1 MTKRRNFSDKFK
13 ASVALEALR
22 GDKTVQEIAAKRQL
36 HPTQVSTWK
45 RQAIE
50 GMANVFSDKVKKA
63 ENKDDEIKELHAKI
77 GQLAVENDF
86 LSQGAKAMSPSERRE
101 MIRKDN
107 TDLSLTRQCKLL
119 KISRSSIYYTPVDF
133 DQATIELMHE
143 IDRIFTK
150 YPFFGSRQ
158 IAAYLPQSG
167 FAAGRHRVRRL
178 MAIMG
183 LQAIYKGPNTSKK
196 HPQHKIWPY
205 LLRKL
210 SITRPNHV
218 WCSDITYIPVKN
230 GFLYLVAIMDWATRK
245 VLSWRLSN
253 TMDASFCVE
262 ALDEAIAKYGKPE
275 IMNTDQG
282 SQYTGADWI
291 TTLTKA
297 DIKISMDGRGR
308 YLDNIFIERLWRSLK
323 QEAVY
328 LHEITNG
335 FQAKQIIDDWIGFY
349 NSERPHTALDK
360 QTPDTAYFRQAEIQ
374 KAA

>member
-1 MTKRRNFSDKFK
+1 
-13 ASVALEALR
+13 
-22 GDKTVQEIAAKRQL
+22 
-36 HPTQVSTWK
+36 
-45 RQAIE
+45 
-50 GMANVFSDKVKKA
+50 
-63 ENKDDEIKELHAKI
+63 
-77 GQLAVENDF
+77 
-86 LSQGAKAMSPSERRE
+86 MSLPERRD
-101 MIRKDN
+101 MIRKEN

-119 KISRSSIYYTPVDF
+119 KLNRSSIYYTPVGF
-133 DQATIELMHE
+133 DQATIKLMHE

-167 FAAGRHRVRRL
+167 LSAGRHRVRRL
-178 MAIMG
+178 MRIMG
-183 LQAIYKGPNTSKK
+183 LQAIYKRPNTSKK
-196 HPQHKIWPY
+196 HPQHPVYPY
-205 LLRKL
+205 LLRNL
-210 SITRPNHV
+210 PITRPNQV

-253 TMDASFCVE
+253 TLDASFCVE
-262 ALDEAIAKYGKPE
+262 ALNEAIVKYGKPE

-323 QEAVY
+323 QEAIY
-328 LHEITNG
+328 LHEITDG
-335 FQAKQIIDDWIGFY
+335 FQAKRIIDDWIGFY
-349 NSERPHTALDK
+349 NSERPHTALAK
-360 QTPDTAYFRQAEIQ
+360 QTPDQAFLAGEKE
-374 KAA
+374 KAAA